1 MWSEKEIEEYLKKNL
16 KATRYKHSLGV
27 RDSAV
32 LLAKK
37 YKVDQ
42 EKARLAGLIHDC
54 AKNLKDEEILSL
66 VKEQDLEI
74 CEVCFKS
81 PQIMH
86 GLAGAIVA
94 KNVFNVIDEEVL
106 NAITYHTTGR
116 KDMTA
121 LEKIIFLADFIEPGR
136 DFFGVEDLRVLAYK
150 DLERA
155 MVSAFDNTINFVI
168 IKGELLHL
176 DTVIARNDIII
187 KNNF

>member
-1 MWSEKEIEEYLKKNL
+1 MWSEKEIEAYLKKNL
-16 KATRYKHSLGV
+16 KPNRYEHSLGV

-94 KNVFNVIDEEVL
+94 KNIFNVIEQ
-106 NAITYHTTGR
+106 
-116 KDMTA
+116 
-121 LEKIIFLADFIEPGR
+121 
-136 DFFGVEDLRVLAYK
+136 
-150 DLERA
+150 
-155 MVSAFDNTINFVI
+155 VSLT
-168 IKGELLHL
+168 L
-176 DTVIARNDIII
+176 
-187 KNNF
+187 